1 MSGIV
6 RYGILGFGHHGERRL
21 APAFDHAKS
30 SKLAGIWRRNHER
43 ALENAQHFHIAQ
55 IFNSP
60 EELCASSAIDIVFVA
75 SPDALHC
82 EHTLLA
88 LRYGKAALCEKPLAM
103 SAAEAIRMAT
113 AAREAGRAFG
123 VAQNFRYNL
132 SLEKIRALVAQG
144 VIGQPVFATAHFC
157 FLSRNSPRTWIND
170 SGMACGGPVGDVG
183 IHAIDAL
190 RFILQQ
196 EVLAVSTIARADGT
210 GSSLEHPQK
219 FSGSQRH
226 LEQSAAL
233 TLEFSRGVMASV
245 QVSFR
250 AQYRTF
256 VEVVGESG
264 VLTAESGFTVDRP
277 VTIVHHSAGKV
288 INQEVVSNADAYSRM
303 LDAFSATV
311 KGVGSFASTGDDGV
325 QNQQILDAAFR
336 SWHSGCRERPLK
348 SSDGERITL

>member
-1 MSGIV
+1 MSSIV

-21 APAFDHAKS
+21 APAFEHAKTS
-30 SKLAGIWRRNHER
+30 QLTGIWRRNQER
-43 ALENAQHFHIAQ
+43 ARENAQHFHIPQ
-55 IFNSP
+55 VFNSP
-60 EELCASSAIDIVFVA
+60 EELCASSAIDAVFVA

-88 LRYGKAALCEKPLAM
+88 LGYGKAVLCEKPLAM
-103 SAAEAIRMAT
+103 SAGEAIRMAT
-113 AAREAGRAFG
+113 AARAAGRAFG

-132 SLEKIRALVAQG
+132 SLKRMRALVAEG

-170 SGMACGGPVGDVG
+170 SGMACGGPIGDVG

-190 RFILQQ
+190 RFLLQQ
-196 EVLAVSTIARADGT
+196 EVLGVSTIAHGDQA
-210 GSSLEHPQK
+210 GSSRVDPPG
-219 FSGSQRH
+219 FSNSERE

-233 TLEFSRGVMASV
+233 TLEFSRGVMAGI

-250 AQYRTF
+250 AQYRTL

-264 VLTAESGFTVDRP
+264 VLTAESGLTVDRP
-277 VTIVHHSAGKV
+277 VTILHHSGGK
-288 INQEVVSNADAYSRM
+288 IISQQVVSNADAYSRM

-311 KGVGSFASTGDDGV
+311 EGTGSFASTGDDGV
-325 QNQQILDAAFR
+325 QNQRILDAAFR
-336 SWHSGCRERPLK
+336 SWHSGCRERV
-348 SSDGERITL
+348 R